1 MSPLQNDRDREVYR
15 EGAKG
20 RGGQEEQD
28 LKHKLM
34 LFECSK
40 RERKKTYDGAGARQ
54 LTRQM
59 AQMNHHQT

>member
-34 LFECSK
+34 LFFLSFQKKKKK
-40 RERKKTYDGAGARQ
+40 RVMTEPVPDS
-54 LTRQM
+54 
-59 AQMNHHQT
+59 

>member
-28 LKHKLM
+28 LKQKLM
-34 LFECSK
+34 LFERSK
-40 RERKKTYDGAGARQ
+40 REREKKKDS
-54 LTRQM
+54 
-59 AQMNHHQT
+59 

>member
-34 LFECSK
+34 HFEWSK
-40 RERKKTYDGAGARQ
+40 REGEKKRLMMELVPDRETD
-54 LTRQM
+54 
-59 AQMNHHQT
+59 